1 MKTYSDLVRQK
12 QNLEEALV
20 NINAALESEHY
31 TAPFV
36 HKVDKQLDANE
47 FNHQII
53 KNVLGDC
60 KNRLLGFDPDLFVTH
75 VEKEVHAQFN
85 ALIEAA
91 IKDRPIRFLLEAK
104 HEMELFMLKERKEM
118 YGKALCGIAGEIG
131 VIEGALNT
139 QDAHA
144 ELPVSVVIETPYV
157 ATAEDKINAIISLEQ
172 ANPDILTDKDI
183 KKIMKVP
190 TKKKGKK

>member
-1 MKTYSDLVRQK
+1 MSRTYSDLLRQK
-12 QNLEEALV
+12 DNLEEALK
-20 NINAALESEHY
+20 NINLALESDHY
-31 TAPFV
+31 VKPFV
-36 HKVDKQLDANE
+36 HKVDKQLCASE

-53 KNVLGDC
+53 KNVLEDC

-85 ALIEAA
+85 KLIEDAV
-91 IKDRPIRFLLEAK
+91 KDRPIKFLLEAK

-131 VIEGALNT
+131 AIEGALNG
-139 QDAHA
+139 DAHK
-144 ELPVSVVIETPYV
+144 ELPVYAVSPSPEQIIEAVQVLETV
-157 ATAEDKINAIISLEQ
+157 APEV
-172 ANPDILTDKDI
+172 LTDKEI
-183 KKIMKVP
+183 KQVLKVP